1 MNCKKIEKML
11 SSYLDNSL
19 NITDKDE
26 IKKHLNQC
34 QKCMDYLNTITKID
48 NLIKL
53 KVKEKPS
60 KEYWE
65 SYLPQLENKLNTVIT
80 KQLIED
86 RKLSNSFILKFAFAF
101 NGVLI
106 ALLIFLGG
114 LLYINTQQIKS
125 LQLTQEE
132 MQQEMSKTVF
142 HLITKTN
149 AEGNMPKFDKLEKL

>member
-1 MNCKKIEKML
+1 MNCNKIEKLL
-11 SSYLDNSL
+11 SGYLDNSL
-19 NITDKDE
+19 NVTYRDE
-26 IKKHLNQC
+26 IKKHLAGC
-34 QKCMDYLNTITKID
+34 QKCMDNLNAMAQID

-53 KVKEKPS
+53 KTKEKPS

-65 SYLPQLENKLNTVIT
+65 NYLPQLENKLNTVIT

-86 RKLSNSFILKFAFAF
+86 RKLSNSFILKFAFVF

-132 MQQEMSKTVF
+132 IQQEMSKTVF
-142 HLITKTN
+142 HLVTKTN
-149 AEGNMPKFDKLEKL
+149 TEGNMSKFDKLEKL